1 MYIVLEIKNNQCGE
15 QVYSLM
21 RDLRGKI
28 MLNYIVNDI
37 VQWNVEYL
45 FLYSIT
51 MVIYKNQSLR
61 LESISNYFILW
72 DVPIFIC
79 LNDKMKNE

>member
-37 VQWNVEYL
+37 VQWNVKYL
-45 FLYSIT
+45 FLYST